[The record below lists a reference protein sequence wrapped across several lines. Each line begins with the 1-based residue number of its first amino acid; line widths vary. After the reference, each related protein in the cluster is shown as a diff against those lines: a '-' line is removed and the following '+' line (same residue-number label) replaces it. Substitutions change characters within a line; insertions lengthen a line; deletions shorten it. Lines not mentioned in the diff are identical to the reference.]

1 MNNLNKENLNVLKSM
16 ISSNLYALELIND
29 FTNYTEADAILE
41 SFEMLIDE
49 WIDREKI
56 NINN

>member
-16 ISSNLYALELIND
+16 IFSNLHALELINR
-29 FTNYTEADAILE
+29 FTNYTEEEILS
-41 SFEMLIDE
+41 SFEVLVNE
-49 WIDREKI
+49 WIDRENI

>member
-1 MNNLNKENLNVLKSM
+1 MSNLNKEKLNVLKSM
-16 ISSNLYALELIND
+16 ISSNLYSLELIND
-29 FTNYTEADAILE
+29 FTNYTEAEAILE
-41 SFEMLIDE
+41 SFEVLVNE